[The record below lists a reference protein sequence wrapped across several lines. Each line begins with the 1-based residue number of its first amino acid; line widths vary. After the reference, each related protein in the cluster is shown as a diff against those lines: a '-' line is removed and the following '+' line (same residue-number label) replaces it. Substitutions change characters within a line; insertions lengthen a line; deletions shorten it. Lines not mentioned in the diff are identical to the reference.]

1 MQQHEPIRPDNQG
14 RRSLQSQVKSREKRR
29 IENKRKLCGKEKKN
43 TAIHIM
49 QMPTS
54 SLNPGPLVAGERWDV
69 SRQVPP
75 ERAAPMHRQR
85 KDLEQAA

>member
-1 MQQHEPIRPDNQG
+1 
-14 RRSLQSQVKSREKRR
+14 
-29 IENKRKLCGKEKKN
+29 
-43 TAIHIM
+43 M